1 MKESYLLQ
9 QEDLGGLAEKVTS
22 ILKHKGKTHATVML
36 LQGDLGAGKT
46 TFTKSLAKA
55 LGVDED
61 EVHSPTFILKKEYA
75 TPHPIFN
82 KIVHVDAYRFN
93 SPEEAK
99 VLRLEDDLKNAGTLM
114 VIEWPERM
122 TYIRPDMVLTFEV
135 EDDMT
140 RNITLD
146 YEER

>member
-9 QEDLGGLAEKVTS
+9 QEDLSGLAEKVTS
-22 ILKHKGKTHATVML
+22 ILKYKGKTNATVLL

-75 TPHPIFN
+75 TAHPTFS

-99 VLRLEDDLKNAGTLM
+99 VLRLEDNLKEAGTLM

-122 TYIRPDMVLTFEV
+122 TYIRPDMVLTFEI
-135 EDDMT
+135 EDEMT